1 MGSATAKPRFRRL
14 RKLRYV
20 AKHFMWI
27 VRHPLN
33 RGQLLQTLGRF
44 LRWHLGSRLL
54 RFPIAYPYANDLR
67 MLVANGGNAVGMVH
81 FGLDE
86 YSEQAFC
93 AHLLRP
99 GDVFVD
105 VGASDGSYALMAS
118 GIAGARSIAFEP
130 EPAAAARLLDNVVL
144 NRLEER
150 IQIRRCAVG
159 AAASTVRITTNL
171 RTGNHVVVD
180 GDEGSGSIV
189 DVPCVALD
197 AELAATAPTM
207 IKVDVEGFEQAVLDG
222 AAEVLGRDSLL
233 AVILE
238 DMQLGRQSEELSGQ
252 HRRMLDLG
260 FRSYAY
266 VPEERRL
273 VDLNG
278 KANQGR
284 LNTLYVRNVSRV
296 LERLAEAPAF
306 RIRGRSI

>member
-1 MGSATAKPRFRRL
+1 
-14 RKLRYV
+14 
-20 AKHFMWI
+20 
-27 VRHPLN
+27 
-33 RGQLLQTLGRF
+33 
-44 LRWHLGSRLL
+44 
-54 RFPIAYPYANDLR
+54 
-67 MLVANGGNAVGMVH
+67 MLVANGDNAVGTVH

-118 GIAGARSIAFEP
+118 GIAGADTIAFEP
-130 EPAAAARLLDNVVL
+130 EPAAAGRLLDNVVL
-144 NRLEER
+144 NRLADR
-150 IQIRRCAVG
+150 IQIRRSAVG
-159 AAASTVRITTNL
+159 RCTGVVRITTNL

-180 GDEGSGSIV
+180 GEMISGMV
-189 DVPCVALD
+189 VEVPCVALD
-197 AELAATAPTM
+197 TELVGTAPTM

-222 AAEVLGRDSLL
+222 GAEVFRRNSLL

-238 DMQLGRQSEELSGQ
+238 DMQLGRHCEDLSGQ
-252 HRRMLDLG
+252 HRRMLDIG
-260 FRSYAY
+260 FRSYVY

-273 VDLNG
+273 VDLEG

-284 LNTLYVRNVSRV
+284 LNTLYVRNVSQV